1 MASDTPDGQNTPS
14 SSGSADTSSG
24 GSVTPTWKAPP
35 KTWGGML
42 LAIGPAIVVSGSVIG
57 SGELIN
63 VPVQAA
69 KFGFVLFWA
78 VILSCI
84 IKYFLQVELGRHC
97 LVHNRTT
104 IQALNLVPGPRFR
117 GTSWIGIFYIGGYTI
132 SVVTIGG
139 IMAATAGLFTSVMPI
154 GGSEEVSTVS
164 WSVIIFAVI
173 GSILWFS
180 LYDALE
186 KLIAVPVCGFSLSVV
201 VALMLLIFSPNP
213 AYPLTLADVA
223 SGMTFSLGDPAERA
237 AVAFAVISLLGA
249 LGTTAN
255 EMFMYPYWILEK
267 GYARN
272 VGSDDDEGRIERA
285 KGWIRVLQ
293 LDAGVATLLA
303 TVITAA
309 YFLVG
314 CAILHK
320 KGEVPTGMNVV
331 EQLSQIYTETYGAW
345 SYGVFMFGGF
355 CTLFSTIVVVVAA
368 SGRMWTDLLS
378 SMGVLNYDDPTAR
391 RRYNRIFQNI
401 YLTAFLGITL
411 YSTLSGVP
419 PEKLVI
425 MGQFINGLV
434 NTPLLMIGIIYLAY
448 KTDNRLRMS
457 TVTSLMLILTAG
469 AIMVCI
475 VMGLFGG
482 PGH

>member
-1 MASDTPDGQNTPS
+1 MATDNPQDTMAPKTP
-14 SSGSADTSSG
+14 GT
-24 GSVTPTWKAPP
+24 KAPP
-35 KTWGGML
+35 RSIGGML

-78 VILSCI
+78 VILSCL

-104 IQALNLVPGPRFR
+104 IQALNQVPGPRFR
-117 GTSWIGIFYIGGYTI
+117 NTGWLGILYLVGYTL
-132 SVVTIGG
+132 SVVTVGG
-139 IMAATAGLFTSVMPI
+139 IMAATAGLFTSVMPLGDGGNTSTI
-154 GGSEEVSTVS
+154 GWG
-164 WSVIIFAVI
+164 VIIFGIV
-173 GSILWFS
+173 GGVLWFS
-180 LYDALE
+180 LYGALE
-186 KLIAVPVCGFSLSVV
+186 KLIAFLVCGFSLSVV
-201 VALMLLIFSPNP
+201 VALLLLIFSPNP
-213 AYPLTLADVA
+213 EYPLTMGDVA
-223 SGMTFSLGDPAERA
+223 KGMTFSLGDPAERG
-237 AVAFAVISLLGA
+237 AVLFAVISLLGA

-267 GYARN
+267 GYAEN
-272 VGSDDDEGRIERA
+272 VGNSGEDGDEAGWLDRA
-285 KGWIRVLQ
+285 RGWIRVLQ

-303 TVITAA
+303 GVITAA

-320 KGEVPTGMNVV
+320 KGEVPSGMKVV

-378 SMGVLNYDDPTAR
+378 SMGVLNYEDATAR
-391 RRYNRIFQNI
+391 RRYNRIFQNL

-411 YSTLSGVP
+411 YSALLGAA

-425 MGQFINGLV
+425 LGQFINGMV
-434 NTPLLMIGIIYLAY
+434 NTPLLMLGILYLAF
-448 KTDNRLRMS
+448 KTDRRLRMS
-457 TVTSLMLILTAG
+457 TITSVLLIVTAAAILT
-469 AIMVCI
+469 CL
-475 VMGLFGG
+475 VMGFFGG
-482 PGH
+482 GGH

>member
-1 MASDTPDGQNTPS
+1 MASDD
-14 SSGSADTSSG
+14 SSG
-24 GSVTPTWKAPP
+24 PTWKAPP
-35 KTWGGML
+35 RSFGRML

-78 VILSCI
+78 VILSCV

-97 LVHNRTT
+97 LVHNRST
-104 IQALNLVPGPRFR
+104 IQALNTVPGPKFR
-117 GTSWIGIFYIGGYTI
+117 GTGWIGILYIVGYTL
-132 SVVTIGG
+132 SVVTVGG
-139 IMAATAGLFTSVMPI
+139 IMAATAGLFTSVFPLAAN
-154 GGSEEVSTVS
+154 ENHSTIAWGV
-164 WSVIIFAVI
+164 VIFAIV
-173 GSILWFS
+173 GGILWFS
-180 LYDALE
+180 LYEALE
-186 KLIAVPVCGFSLSVV
+186 KLIALLVCGFSLSVV
-201 VALMLLIFSPNP
+201 IALLLLIFSPNP
-213 AYPLTLADVA
+213 EYPLEFSDVL
-223 SGMTFSLGDPAERA
+223 SGMTFSLGDPSERKL
-237 AVAFAVISLLGA
+237 VLFAVISLLGA

-267 GYARN
+267 GYASN
-272 VGSDDDEGRIERA
+272 VGDESEEGWLERA
-285 KGWIRVLQ
+285 RGWIRVLQ

-320 KGEVPTGMNVV
+320 KGEVPSGMRVV

-378 SMGVLNYDDPTAR
+378 SMGTLDYNDPIAR
-391 RRYNRIFQNI
+391 VRNNRIFQNL
-401 YLTAFLGITL
+401 YLVAFLGITL
-411 YSTLSGVP
+411 YSALTGAK
-419 PEKLVI
+419 PEQLVI
-425 MGQFINGLV
+425 LGQFINGLV
-434 NTPLLMIGIIYLAY
+434 NTPLLMIGILYLAFT
-448 KTDNRLRMS
+448 TDKRLRMS
-457 TVTSLMLILTAG
+457 SITALLLIATAV
-469 AIMVCI
+469 AIIGCI
-475 VMGLFGG
+475 VMSLFGAG
-482 PGH
+482 GH